1 MMMNPCPPAR
11 VVGDAARVL
20 LMLSLSIVVGA
31 CATGPDSPTAPS
43 ALSAAGTPAET
54 AAKTAPSAPD
64 YSGVWTQT
72 PVVRTV
78 RADGS
83 VLETWVVVQVRQSG
97 TSLSGEARRFLS
109 LWNADGSVV
118 YDRLDQG
125 SPGKVSGTASA
136 SGVTLTVKNMLETKI
151 SFTLSMRASADL
163 ATLSTTTANTLGIQT
178 LTR

>member
-1 MMMNPCPPAR
+1 MSVALSPRAHR
-11 VVGDAARVL
+11 AAR
-20 LMLSLSIVVGA
+20 LSLYLGLAALTAA
-31 CATGPDSPTAPS
+31 CASNPDSPTAPS
-43 ALSAAGTPAET
+43 ALVAAGSPADT
-54 AAKTAPSAPD
+54 AGKTVSAAPD

-78 RADGS
+78 RPDGS

-136 SGVTLTVKNMLETKI
+136 TGISLTVKDMLETKI
-151 SFTLSMRASADL
+151 SFTLAMRASADL
-163 ATLSTTTANTLGIQT
+163 ATLTTATANALGIQT
-178 LTR
+178 LAR